1 MTNGISQDT
10 SIKIRDLEERQRF
23 TRDKLD
29 LISKNF
35 ISLKET
41 LEKELALLKVD
52 TEEIKNEIN
61 KIKSYI
67 TRISEELENKAKK
80 SDLELIA
87 KQLKMFQP
95 LIK

>member
-1 MTNGISQDT
+1 MTNGISQDI
-10 SIKIRDLEERQRF
+10 SIKIRDLEDRQRF

-41 LEKELALLKVD
+41 LEKELALLKVEA
-52 TEEIKNEIN
+52 EEIKNEIS

-80 SDLELIA
+80 SDFELIA